1 MIFGTGGMSHQISG
15 PRAGLINSK
24 FDKAFLDN
32 LTKDPEEAHAASRI
46 SNTCARPAPKAS
58 RW

>member
-32 LTKDPEEAHAASRI
+32 LTKDPKKLTQASRI
-46 SNTCARPAPKAS
+46 SSTCARPAPRAS

>member
-1 MIFGTGGMSHQISG
+1 MRIRSVAA
-15 PRAGLINSK
+15 RGLINSK

-32 LTKDPEEAHAASRI
+32 LARPEEAHPHLHLEFMRQ
-46 SNTCARPAPKAS
+46 APGAS